1 MVRLMKVVELLEA
14 QARLAEL
21 IEKLVPGEEVIIA
34 QDKRPV
40 ARLMVAEPARKAK
53 RQFGSARGKI
63 IFHPGWDAP
72 CEDFTPYT
80 K

>member
-1 MVRLMKVVELLEA
+1 MKVVELFEA
-14 QARLAEL
+14 QSRLAEL

-34 QDKRPV
+34 QDKKPV
-40 ARLMVAEPARKAK
+40 ARLTAAEPAGKAK

-63 IFHPGWDAP
+63 IFHPGWDDP
-72 CEDFTPYT
+72 SEDFGPYT